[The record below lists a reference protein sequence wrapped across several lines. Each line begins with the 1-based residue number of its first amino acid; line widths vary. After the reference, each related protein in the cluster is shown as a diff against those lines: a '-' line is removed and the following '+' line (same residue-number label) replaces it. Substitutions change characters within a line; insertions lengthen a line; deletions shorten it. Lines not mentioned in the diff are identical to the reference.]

1 MGAEWL
7 PIHIRRGT
15 ADDADQ
21 CQHLTR
27 TYRPWFPFVMRV
39 SLIEAAE
46 RGELLIAE
54 VDGMF
59 AGFVSYRTRR
69 DGWHTVY
76 ELATMPEWAGQGVG
90 RALLY
95 AVPTPI
101 RLKTT
106 ADNVD
111 ANRFYVGAGMQLVRT
126 EDAARPLNVYEMR
139 VLCVHVHGNNRRV
152 QEWARAAGMAYGT
165 RHDDTARAWPLMLD
179 INWRKYIWA
188 EYLAKIAQYRPVMA
202 MVADYEHPNQR
213 ETMLK
218 QVADLRAAGVL
229 RVLVCPKFHGAV
241 ADIPDDCIV
250 AVSIPSR
257 YAGFVPA
264 EHELTGRRIH
274 LLGGSPSKQRDAV
287 LRWNVVSADYNAHQ
301 RAAQFGVRFEGGRWN
316 RNVIHTGKTQ
326 EYDATVIENGRAIR
340 TMLNEA
346 AAYHQPGLFTQMFDG
361 VQAASG
367 ED

>member
-1 MGAEWL
+1 MSL
-7 PIHIRRGT
+7 HTRLHIRRGT

-27 TYRPWFPFVMRV
+27 TYRQWFPFVMRA

-76 ELATMPEWAGQGVG
+76 EIAVAPEHAGQGVG
-90 RALLY
+90 RNLLY

-101 RLKTT
+101 RLKCPV
-106 ADNVD
+106 DNESS
-111 ANRFYVGAGMQLVRT
+111 NRFYERAGMLLEGV
-126 EDAARPLNVYEMR
+126 ENGKRPLNVWIMR
-139 VLCVHVHGNNRRV
+139 VLCVHVQGNNRQV
-152 QEWARAAGMAYGT
+152 PTWARASGMAYGT
-165 RHDDTARAWPLMLD
+165 RHDDTPRDYVFMLD
-179 INWRKYIWA
+179 INWRKYIWS
-188 EYLAKIAQYRPVMA
+188 EYMARVLLWRPVMA

-241 ADIPDDCIV
+241 ADIPDDCVV

-264 EHELTGRRIH
+264 EHELVGRRIH

-287 LRWNVVSADYNAHQ
+287 LRWNVISADYNAHQ
-301 RAAQFGVRFEGGRWN
+301 RAAQFGVRFEGGRWK
-316 RNVIHTGKTQ
+316 RNVIHAGKTQ

-346 AAYHQPGLFTQMFDG
+346 AAYHQPGLFAQ
-361 VQAASG
+361 VV
-367 ED
+367 E